1 MTDVIRSIQTSFVD
15 PDNGGS
21 LFVTVSEDDYQA
33 FFRQITEDRGV
44 AHAEVEFKTD
54 DGTLVATTLLP
65 LETMLDGRLTGP
77 AVSENET

>member
-21 LFVTVSEDDYQA
+21 LFVTVSEDDYQT
-33 FFRQITEDRGV
+33 FFRQITEDLGV
-44 AHAEVEFKTD
+44 AYAEVEFKAN
-54 DGTLVATTLLP
+54 DGTLIATTLLP
-65 LETMLDGRLTGP
+65 GEALFDGRLTGP